1 MGAVDYIALGAKAK
15 GEKIEVIYPTSG
27 TVLEARPAMILKT
40 ARNVDGAQKFV
51 DFMLSTQGQN
61 LVAKTLML
69 PARTDIQALR
79 PGWSDIK
86 ILPVKELN
94 EQERSATLAKF
105 KTTMGLK

>member
-1 MGAVDYIALGAKAK
+1 
-15 GEKIEVIYPTSG
+15 
-27 TVLEARPAMILKT
+27 MILKT

-69 PARTDIQALR
+69 PARTYIKALR
-79 PGWSDIK
+79 PGWNYIK
-86 ILPVKELN
+86 VLSVKELN
-94 EQERSATLAKF
+94 EQVRSATVPKL

>member
-1 MGAVDYIALGAKAK
+1 
-15 GEKIEVIYPTSG
+15 
-27 TVLEARPAMILKT
+27 
-40 ARNVDGAQKFV
+40 
-51 DFMLSTQGQN
+51 

-86 ILPVKELN
+86 VLSVKELN